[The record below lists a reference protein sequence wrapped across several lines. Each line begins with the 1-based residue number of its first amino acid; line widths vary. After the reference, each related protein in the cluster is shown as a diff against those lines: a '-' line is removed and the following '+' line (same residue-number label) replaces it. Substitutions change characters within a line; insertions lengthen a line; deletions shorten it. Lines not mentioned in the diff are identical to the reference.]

1 MRGVLTDKQSLLLL
15 LLITASQRALR
26 ALCWCVTAADAELHQ
41 AAAVS
46 APDGNTADGTEEVE
60 ATERMRHV

>member
-26 ALCWCVTAADAELHQ
+26 GLCWCVTAADAELHQ

-46 APDGNTADGTEEVE
+46 APDDTADGTEEVE
-60 ATERMRHV
+60 ATDRMRHV